1 MDDSCEQ
8 DDDHRQSSQFPQH
21 VVVSAV
27 IKEEKDV
34 FLCNDVI
41 ISCWTIT
48 LAMDADMNKDCLRS
62 ENARSNLHDPSN

>member
-8 DDDHRQSSQFPQH
+8 DDDHRQSSKFPQH

-34 FLCNDVI
+34 FLCNDVCNNFSLDDHI
-41 ISCWTIT
+41 GHGCRYEQR
-48 LAMDADMNKDCLRS
+48 LFAF
-62 ENARSNLHDPSN
+62 